1 MSCSNKCSILLFLQ
15 SSTNYAKS
23 NQPRR
28 NGQLLSSAFSFP
40 NLPQTLDN
48 SNLQINSSR
57 TLQQPNLP
65 SLILSLHN
73 ALSITLQ
80 CLKKRRTTM
89 NAELITALSALAVGI
104 ITLLTQ
110 ALFRYNAKKK
120 KITLQELIALYGDN
134 VYAKC
139 PNCNT
144 EIKLSQLQLYTKEK
158 ERS

>member
-1 MSCSNKCSILLFLQ
+1 
-15 SSTNYAKS
+15 
-23 NQPRR
+23 
-28 NGQLLSSAFSFP
+28 
-40 NLPQTLDN
+40 
-48 SNLQINSSR
+48 
-57 TLQQPNLP
+57 
-65 SLILSLHN
+65 
-73 ALSITLQ
+73 
-80 CLKKRRTTM
+80 M

-139 PNCNT
+139 PNCNS